1 VTTQQLTGRRAL
13 AVVLFAVAFGTNV
26 STPLLLLYQDTLSL
40 SAWTVTALFAVYP
53 LGLAPALALSGP
65 ASDALGRRPV
75 ILPALVASGLASLV
89 FAAGAETLWL
99 LFVAR
104 FLLGAVSGVVFVVT
118 SAWMQELAD
127 PDNPMW
133 AARLN
138 SMVLYAGFGFGPLM
152 AGVLGQWGPA
162 PLVVP
167 YIVHVAVVMVGLV
180 AFRSIPETV
189 EPSPART
196 IRPNLGVPS
205 AARSAFWKV
214 VAPTALAV
222 FGFPSLAFGLFPVL
236 LRPAMADIAVFATG
250 IMLGTAT
257 MAIFFMQGFIDR
269 LGELRAAPLAMLLGT
284 AGTAIGTYAFASGGW
299 GWLFPSAFILGAAS
313 GLATTAGLR
322 LVDRLADPRD
332 RGALTGTFYAIAYAA
347 MTMPVIVT
355 SLAGSDN
362 LTPVLAAVTGVGV
375 LGTPWLVRAGAGPAG
390 PGSR

>member
-1 VTTQQLTGRRAL
+1 M
-13 AVVLFAVAFGTNV
+13 
-26 STPLLLLYQDTLSL
+26 
-40 SAWTVTALFAVYP
+40 
-53 LGLAPALALSGP
+53 
-65 ASDALGRRPV
+65 
-75 ILPALVASGLASLV
+75 V
-89 FAAGAETLWL
+89 FAAGAQTLWL
-99 LFVAR
+99 LFLAR

-127 PDNPMW
+127 PENPMW

-138 SMVLYAGFGFGPLM
+138 GMVLYAGFGFGPLI
-152 AGVLGQWGPA
+152 AGILGQWGPA

-167 YIVHVAVVMVGLV
+167 YLVHVGVVVVGLV

-189 EPSPART
+189 QPDPSRK
-196 IRPNLGVPS
+196 IRPNLGVPV
-205 AARSAFWKV
+205 AARRAFWKV

-236 LRPAMADIAVFATG
+236 LRPAMADVAVFATG

-257 MAIFFMQGFIDR
+257 MAIFFMQGVIDR
-269 LGELRAAPLAMLLGT
+269 LGEFRAAPLGMFLGT
-284 AGTAIGTYAFASGGW
+284 AGTALGTFAFASGAW

-355 SLAGSDN
+355 SIAGTDN
-362 LTPVLAAVTGVGV
+362 LTPVLAGVTGAGV
-375 LGTPWLVRAGAGPAG
+375 LGTLWLMRAVRGV
-390 PGSR
+390 SRG